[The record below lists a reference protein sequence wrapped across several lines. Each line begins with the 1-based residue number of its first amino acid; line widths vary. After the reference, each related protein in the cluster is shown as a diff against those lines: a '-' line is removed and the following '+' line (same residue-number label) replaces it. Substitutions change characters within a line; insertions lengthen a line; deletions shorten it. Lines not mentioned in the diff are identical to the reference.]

1 MSTNAVV
8 MWIMLMLAA
17 RRHGTWF
24 VGRNVMLTMG
34 RKIKP
39 EKTVEPIGKSIRD
52 QVGILIQFE
61 LLMCETH
68 RSIVRLR
75 PLQLLLG
82 RLCAYEEA
90 VPVRILLATKR
101 HWGSSQH
108 FTELFFVHRNGVYQL
123 RKEIELILGHE
134 CLVDEGTFDRFD
146 DPGQ

>member
-1 MSTNAVV
+1 MTFHPSG
-8 MWIMLMLAA
+8 L
-17 RRHGTWF
+17 RY
-24 VGRNVMLTMG
+24 
-34 RKIKP
+34 
-39 EKTVEPIGKSIRD
+39 S
-52 QVGILIQFE
+52 Q
-61 LLMCETH
+61 TH

-123 RKEIELILGHE
+123 RKEIELI
-134 CLVDEGTFDRFD
+134 D
-146 DPGQ
+146 DVNRSSYT